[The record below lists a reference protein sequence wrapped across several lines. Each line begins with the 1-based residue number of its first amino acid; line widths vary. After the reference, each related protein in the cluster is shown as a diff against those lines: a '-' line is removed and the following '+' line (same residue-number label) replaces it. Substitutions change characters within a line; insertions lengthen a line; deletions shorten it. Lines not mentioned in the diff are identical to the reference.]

1 MRNDHSN
8 RNKDNGNNHNK
19 STLRRL
25 GIVLFLFVLILGCAT
40 AFAHPMGNFSV
51 NHYSKIKIG
60 QQSIE
65 IQYLIDMAEIPTF
78 QESRQFDLT
87 PKADDSNAV
96 RYLDRQEQLFKEG
109 LSLESDG
116 QSVRLETLSRQIVFS
131 DGAGGL
137 PTMKIGF
144 VFRGQPGVST
154 GGHKLS
160 YIDNNFPGRSGW
172 KEIVVLGDGVAIVD
186 SSAPASDRSHELS
199 NYSSDALNSP
209 PQQLSA
215 LADFRTPPKGSE
227 PQLSSAAIRTTSS
240 RAIPPPRPSAHQKS
254 APSLPLQ
261 RQRRS
266 SGVTTSG
273 VIASRVIT
281 SGAITLSD
289 PSAQSSPRSMAA
301 STVSP
306 LSLTTRAQ
314 NTPRSRFTELILTQG
329 KLSFWVLFSAALIA
343 AGLGAL
349 HALEPGH
356 GKTIVAAYLVGSRG
370 TARHAVLL
378 GIVVTAAHTAG
389 VYLLG
394 VLTLYA
400 SRYIVPEQLYP
411 WLGAIS
417 GLSIAALGIFIFL
430 RHWTGETG
438 EHSHAPGEKHS
449 HWFVSMFK
457 QATFKSTP
465 TEPANRTAVS
475 TDTKPVEHALSLR
488 ELCLLGIT
496 GGIVPCPAAL
506 VVLLS
511 AFSLHRI
518 GFGLFLITAFSLGLA
533 AVLVTVGLMMVY
545 AKRVMSTRLRTGNTA
560 LRFLPILSS
569 AFMILLG
576 LGITASAVASVHIGN
591 GLLSQDF
598 LSHHFLSHDFL
609 SKDKLVPFV
618 TVILLGL
625 FLGMRHSTDADHVVA
640 VSTIVSRQRS
650 IGSSA
655 TIGLLWGLGH
665 TITIF
670 LVGCAIIIFGVVIPP
685 RLGLSMEFCVA
696 LMLVS
701 LGVLNLTGVMR
712 RLTERL
718 TPIKEPSATSQSM
731 VSLCSYSTAT
741 RKRTPRFF
749 SRMQLRLDRTI
760 GDRTIGKIGLYQT
773 IRPLIVGLVHGLAGS
788 AAVALLVLSTIK
800 SPLWSTAYLLVFGFG
815 TMVGMMF
822 MTAAI
827 SVPLVYTG
835 KRFSRVNRHLAAIS
849 GLASMAF
856 GMFLVYHIGFVD
868 GLFTSQVHWIPQ

>member
-25 GIVLFLFVLILGCAT
+25 GIVLFLFGVILGCAT
-40 AFAHPMGNFSV
+40 AFSHPMGNFSV

-215 LADFRTPPKGSE
+215 LVDFRTPPKGSE

-394 VLTLYA
+394 ALTLYA
-400 SRYIVPEQLYP
+400 SQYIVPEQLYP

-417 GLSIAALGIFIFL
+417 GLSVAGLGIFIFL

-438 EHSHAPGEKHS
+438 EHSHAQGEKHS
-449 HWFVSMFK
+449 HWFLSMFK
-457 QATFKSTP
+457 QAAS
-465 TEPANRTAVS
+465 TEPEYRAAISVDS
-475 TDTKPVEHALSLR
+475 KPVERALSLR
-488 ELCLLGIT
+488 ELCMLGIT

-511 AFSLHRI
+511 ALSLHRI
-518 GFGLFLITAFSLGLA
+518 GWGLFLIAAFSLGLA
-533 AVLVTVGLMMVY
+533 AVLVIVGLTMVY
-545 AKRVMSTRLRTGNTA
+545 AKRMMFSRVRAGNTT
-560 LRFLPILSS
+560 LRYLPFLSS
-569 AFMILLG
+569 AFMVALG
-576 LGITASAVASVHIGN
+576 LGITASAVASVHIWRGH
-591 GLLSQDF
+591 LPTDR
-598 LSHHFLSHDFL
+598 
-609 SKDKLVPFV
+609 LVPFV

-625 FLGMRHSTDADHVVA
+625 FLGMRHSTDPDHVVA
-640 VSTIVSRQRS
+640 VSTIVSRQGS
-650 IGSSA
+650 IRSSA

-665 TITIF
+665 TLTIF
-670 LVGCAIIIFGVVIPP
+670 LVGSAIIIFGVVIPP

-696 LMLVS
+696 LMLIL
-701 LGVLNLTGVMR
+701 LGILNLTGVMQ
-712 RLTERL
+712 RLTSYL
-718 TPIKEPSATSQSM
+718 TRNGKP
-731 VSLCSYSTAT
+731 
-741 RKRTPRFF
+741 
-749 SRMQLRLDRTI
+749 LDKAET
-760 GDRTIGKIGLYQT
+760 L
-773 IRPLIVGLVHGLAGS
+773 
-788 AAVALLVLSTIK
+788 
-800 SPLWSTAYLLVFGFG
+800 
-815 TMVGMMF
+815 
-822 MTAAI
+822 MTASI
-827 SVPLVYTG
+827 
-835 KRFSRVNRHLAAIS
+835 
-849 GLASMAF
+849 AF
-856 GMFLVYHIGFVD
+856 A
-868 GLFTSQVHWIPQ
+868 